1 MLKVG
6 RMTIAA
12 YVLPTFIV
20 VALINLYPIFYT
32 FNLAFTNK
40 NTFNEVDNSYHYIGL
55 NNFQY
60 VIQQTG
66 GDFLRV
72 LLSTTLYVVACV
84 ALYATLGLVTAMAL
98 NHPKVRGKGFWG
110 NALILPWT
118 VPTVVTA
125 LIWKFFYNYNF
136 GPINQIIRLITH
148 NPGAGILW
156 LDQPVPAFIAVVIVN
171 IWMSYPFFM
180 VVSLGALQSIP
191 HELLEAAQVD
201 GAAAWQRFRYVMLPL
216 LRPALLPATILSA
229 ITTFQMFNT
238 VYLITLGGP
247 FTSGN
252 INNPGAT
259 ELLLVYMYDRVEN
272 GGNFFVNYGHVAAIA
287 ILVFIVLLALT
298 IASLRFTNLAGEAR

>member
-6 RMTIAA
+6 RLTLAA
-12 YVLPTFIV
+12 YVLPTFLVI
-20 VALINLYPIFYT
+20 ALINLYPIFYT
-32 FNLAFTNK
+32 ANLAFTNK
-40 NTFNEVDNSYHYIGL
+40 NTFNEVDSSYHYIGL
-55 NNFQY
+55 NDFQY
-60 VIQQTG
+60 VTQQIG

-84 ALYATLGLVTAMAL
+84 VLYAILGLVTAMAL
-98 NHPKVRGKGFWG
+98 NHPRVRGKGFWG

-136 GPINQIIRLITH
+136 GPINQILRLVTH
-148 NPGAGILW
+148 NAGAGILW
-156 LDQPVPAFIAVVIVN
+156 LDQPIPAFIAVVIVN

-191 HELLEAAQVD
+191 HELLEAGQMD
-201 GAAAWQRFRYVMLPL
+201 GASAWQRFRYIMLPL

-238 VYLITLGGP
+238 VYLITAGGP

-259 ELLLVYMYDRVEN
+259 EFLMVYMYDRVEN
-272 GGNFFVNYGHVAAIA
+272 GGNLFVNYGHVAAIA
-287 ILVFIVLLALT
+287 ILVFIVLLVLT
-298 IASLRFTNLAGEAR
+298 IASLRFTNLATEAR